1 MTTAAIHE
9 ILLIGFGAFERATL
23 ESFFRMTE
31 QRARRVPVAGHEGQ
45 PRQHGYTCA
54 RHPPAAELVLIDGS
68 DPAAAEHAQAW
79 RERCVIVGGT
89 GLLPGAL
96 GHVARPINM
105 MTLLQLLDGL
115 MAARSRPRAAAAAA
129 ATASASAAASPSAAA
144 SAPPP
149 PEPSP
154 TSGAAPDPAIA
165 PAAANPQA
173 VEAAPAA
180 PSVPA
185 GPGAEPA
192 AAAVGIEGEPEPQIL
207 VVDDSDIALRFM
219 ARCLGRYGLGVQ
231 LAHSGEEA
239 LQRVATGRY
248 AFVFMDVN
256 MPGIDGYQTCKL
268 IKKRP
273 YAAGRQAPKVV
284 MLTSRGGMVDKMRG
298 TLAGCD
304 AYLTK
309 PLQQDDLVRAI
320 GPGYLAGPG
329 TAAPSRSSSIGS
341 P

>member
-45 PRQHGYTCA
+45 PRQRGYTCA
-54 RHPPAAELVLIDGS
+54 RHPTAAELVLIDGS

-79 RERCVIVGGT
+79 RERCVIVGGH
-89 GLLPGAL
+89 GPLPGAL

-115 MAARSRPRAAAAAA
+115 MVAGSGPRAAEAA
-129 ATASASAAASPSAAA
+129 ATASAPVVA
-144 SAPPP
+144 SAPLPR
-149 PEPSP
+149 EPSR
-154 TSGAAPDPAIA
+154 TGGAPQDEAIG
-165 PAAANPQA
+165 PGAANPQA
-173 VEAAPAA
+173 GEAAPAVPSIA
-180 PSVPA
+180 P
-185 GPGAEPA
+185 GPVAETA
-192 AAAVGIEGEPEPQIL
+192 AAAAADGEPEPQIL

-219 ARCLGRYGLGVQ
+219 ARCLGRFGLGVQ

-256 MPGIDGYQTCKL
+256 MPGIDGYQTCRL

-273 YAAGRQAPKVV
+273 YAAGRKAPKVV

-320 GPGYLAGPG
+320 GPGYLCGPG
-329 TAAPSRSSSIGS
+329 AAAPSRSSPIGS